1 MKRNRFLIL
10 SLLAAAVV
18 GGAALWLSHDR
29 TTARAQPPGSASAT
43 LQTVEGRIVGTATF
57 TQLGGR
63 VMVDVTVNGLP
74 PGFHGFH
81 VHAVGV
87 CDPATNFTS
96 AAGHLNPAGRGH
108 ADHAG
113 DQPSLYVLADGSGA
127 LIFWTD
133 RYAVTDLFD
142 ADGSALIVHAM
153 PDNFANIPA
162 RYAPNG
168 PDQMTLD
175 TGDAGGRIAC
185 GVIGVATQKK

>member
-1 MKRNRFLIL
+1 MRRTRFLIL
-10 SLLAAAVV
+10 GLLTAAAV
-18 GGAALWLSHDR
+18 GSAALWLSHDR
-29 TTARAQPPGSASAT
+29 TTARAQPSGAATAT
-43 LQTVEGRIVGTATF
+43 LQTVDGRVVGMATF

-63 VMVDVTVNGLP
+63 VLVDVTVNGLP

-81 VHAVGV
+81 VHAVGI

-96 AAGHLNPAGRGH
+96 AAGHLNPGGRAH

-127 LIFWTD
+127 LNFWTD
-133 RYAVTDLFD
+133 RYAVSDLFD
-142 ADGSALIVHAM
+142 ADGSALIVHAL

-175 TGDAGGRIAC
+175 TGDAGGRLAC
-185 GVIGVATQKK
+185 GEISVTQKK

>member
-1 MKRNRFLIL
+1 MRRTRFLIL
-10 SLLAAAVV
+10 GLLAAAAVSS
-18 GGAALWLSHDR
+18 AALWLSHDR
-29 TTARAQPPGSASAT
+29 TTARAQPSGAATAT
-43 LQTVEGRIVGTATF
+43 LQTVDGRVVGMVTF
-57 TQLGGR
+57 TQLGGH
-63 VMVDVTVNGLP
+63 VLVDVTVNGLP

-96 AAGHLNPAGRGH
+96 AAGHLNPGGRAH

-127 LIFWTD
+127 LNFWTD
-133 RYAVTDLFD
+133 RYAVSDLFD
-142 ADGSALIVHAM
+142 ADGSALIVHAL

-175 TGDAGGRIAC
+175 TGDAGGRLAC
-185 GVIGVATQKK
+185 GEISVTQKK